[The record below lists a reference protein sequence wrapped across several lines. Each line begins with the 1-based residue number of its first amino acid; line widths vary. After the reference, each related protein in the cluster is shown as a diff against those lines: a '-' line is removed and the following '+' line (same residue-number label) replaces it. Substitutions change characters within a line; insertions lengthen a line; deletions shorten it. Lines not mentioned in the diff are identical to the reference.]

1 MRLAMFLGGTF
12 RIFASDGAGWCI
24 GRLACKKIER
34 YQSHGDPACICCLS
48 GHFWLFRSE
57 KCPWLLVCG
66 QKFAAAVAMAS
77 SAAASTTFVFREQK
91 VVLIKTEQLVKL
103 HGPWPTGRGTF
114 KRGKTSVNN
123 IVHDKSAAHMLER
136 IEKSAAQAEVRARP
150 RASALKLAF

>member
-1 MRLAMFLGGTF
+1 
-12 RIFASDGAGWCI
+12 
-24 GRLACKKIER
+24 
-34 YQSHGDPACICCLS
+34 
-48 GHFWLFRSE
+48 
-57 KCPWLLVCG
+57 
-66 QKFAAAVAMAS
+66 MAS

-123 IVHDKSAAHMLER
+123 IVHDESAAHMLER

-150 RASALKLAF
+150 AWRTRDGWRARGEWRARGACV